1 VNPCTLGEPQGAV
14 GGDALELAIVI
25 PTFKEIAN
33 VEVLI
38 GLMAKTMTGIAY
50 ELIFVDDDSPDGT
63 AAKLRGI
70 AIRNPRVRVLQRIG
84 RRGLASACIEG
95 MLATPA
101 PYIGVMDADLQHD
114 ERILPDM
121 LHLIKHQQLDV
132 VIGSRNIGGGSMGE
146 FSKDRVLLSSLGARL
161 SMLVCRC
168 SLSDPM
174 SGFFIVDRKFFEEVA
189 HRLSGVGF
197 KILVDLI
204 SSSTRPVR
212 FGEIPYRFRTR
223 ASGESKLDVNVG
235 VEYLTL
241 LLDKAFG
248 NLIPVRFVLFG
259 TVGAFG
265 LVVHLAVLGML
276 QFWAGLPF
284 LTGQVWATVMA
295 IAFNFLLNNL
305 VTFRDRRLRGW
316 SILPGLVSFYAAC
329 SIGALANLALAKL
342 LISAGFPWWIAGAGG
357 MIIGS
362 VWNYGVNAI
371 FTWRRS
377 RLAQNRY
384 RGTPFL

>member
-1 VNPCTLGEPQGAV
+1 
-14 GGDALELAIVI
+14 
-25 PTFKEIAN
+25 
-33 VEVLI
+33 
-38 GLMAKTMTGIAY
+38 
-50 ELIFVDDDSPDGT
+50 
-63 AAKLRGI
+63 
-70 AIRNPRVRVLQRIG
+70 
-84 RRGLASACIEG
+84 
-95 MLATPA
+95 
-101 PYIGVMDADLQHD
+101 
-114 ERILPDM
+114 
-121 LHLIKHQQLDV
+121 
-132 VIGSRNIGGGSMGE
+132 
-146 FSKDRVLLSSLGARL
+146 
-161 SMLVCRC
+161 
-168 SLSDPM
+168 M

-204 SSSTRPVR
+204 SSSKRPVR
-212 FGEIPYRFRTR
+212 FGEIPYRFRPR
-223 ASGESKLDVNVG
+223 AGGESKLDVNVG

-241 LLDKAFG
+241 LLDKAIG
-248 NLIPVRFVLFG
+248 DLIPVRFVLFG
-259 TVGAFG
+259 TVGAIG
-265 LVVHLAVLGML
+265 LVVHLAVLGVL
-276 QFWAGLPF
+276 QFWAGLAF
-284 LTGQVWATVMA
+284 LTAQVLATVVA

-305 VTFRDRRLRGW
+305 ITFRDRRLRGW

-384 RGTPFL
+384 RGTPLL